1 MLATESEFVKEV
13 CANVPFY
20 KTKLD
25 LMTGRWYITI
35 MSDTCEILIYETGI
49 FSASAL
55 VIYEWW
61 HLFPEWHQSP
71 W

>member
-20 KTKLD
+20 TAKLD

-35 MSDTCEILIYETGI
+35 MFVVTHMRSESMTLESFQRLH
-49 FSASAL
+49 S
-55 VIYEWW
+55 
-61 HLFPEWHQSP
+61 
-71 W
+71 